1 MVLLEIDKIVVVGFF
16 NGKKKLGW
24 KYLVDV
30 SLKINLCL
38 NWIYLWNIVFLFV
51 IFLLYVC
58 LFVEFECYFKFFK
71 LLFVDWF

>member
-38 NWIYLWNIVFLFV
+38 NWIYEILCFC
-51 IFLLYVC
+51 LLYFYCMYVC
-58 LFVEFECYFKFFK
+58 L
-71 LLFVDWF
+71 